1 MPRCQI
7 GSRLAQAVGI
17 DRAAVEFDIEM
28 ACHAAERLVVVASYP
43 HGVLHRGERKR
54 VVRCG
59 GSCHGLRIDRFRSVS
74 LGPGNQQRPRLDRRG
89 GGQRGKVDSDTAA
102 TPSPRERHHPNRIET
117 LADEVAVGVD
127 GIGADAEQFGDV
139 RADSVWAAQ
148 DGSPN
153 PTSFHSNPSYWLG
166 ETGSGGLLCGGLPYF
181 WVLLLLGVP
190 TTYHPRL

>member
-59 GSCHGLRIDRFRSVS
+59 GCCHGLRIDPGS
-74 LGPGNQQRPRLDRRG
+74 LRAF
-89 GGQRGKVDSDTAA
+89 GKDA
-102 TPSPRERHHPNRIET
+102 P
-117 LADEVAVGVD
+117 AVGD
-127 GIGADAEQFGDV
+127 RKAIFQ
-139 RADSVWAAQ
+139 
-148 DGSPN
+148 
-153 PTSFHSNPSYWLG
+153 Y
-166 ETGSGGLLCGGLPYF
+166 
-181 WVLLLLGVP
+181 VLLLVVLAAMCTIRVP
-190 TTYHPRL
+190 MGAGR